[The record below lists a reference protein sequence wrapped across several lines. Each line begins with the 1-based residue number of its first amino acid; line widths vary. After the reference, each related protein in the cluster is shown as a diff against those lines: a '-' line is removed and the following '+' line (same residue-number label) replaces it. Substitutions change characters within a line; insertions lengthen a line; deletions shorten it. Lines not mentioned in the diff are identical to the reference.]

1 MSWRPVG
8 AVLPGQL
15 SRARAE
21 LHFAA
26 QLVSAPGTTL
36 LTPEAD
42 YGHTNLGWDSGLGVL
57 AGRRV
62 GAASLRAALV
72 FESLELA
79 VLEGGLERASHP
91 LVGST
96 MDQALSWLAE
106 RLAHDPMGFSLPAH
120 EMPEHPIGEGGA
132 FSEAA
137 ADARTELAAWFANAT
152 WAIQAAVSGDRR
164 ASSVRCWPHHFDV
177 ASLIALDEGA
187 DAEAAR
193 SIGVGFSPGDGSYDQ
208 PYFYVTPWPYPASAA
223 LPALSGGAKWH
234 TEGWTGAVLTAEQVI
249 SKPAARQPSVVHDAL
264 GSAIAA
270 CRSVLRS

>member
-1 MSWRPVG
+1 MTWRAVG
-8 AVLPGQL
+8 SVLPGQL
-15 SRARAE
+15 SDARLE

-26 QLVSAPGTTL
+26 QLVSAAGASL

-42 YGHTNLGWDSGLGVL
+42 FGHTNLGWDAALDVL

-62 GAASLRAALV
+62 GDEPVRAALV

-79 VLEGGLERASHP
+79 VLEGRLERASHP

-96 MDQALSWLAE
+96 MEQALAWLGE
-106 RLAHDPMGFSLPAH
+106 RIAGNRTRLTLPVHD
-120 EMPEHPIGEGGA
+120 MPDHPIAGGA
-132 FSEAA
+132 PFAEAG

-152 WAIQAAVSGDRR
+152 AAIHAAVSEDRR

-177 ASLIALDEGA
+177 ASLITVDDEA
-187 DAEAAR
+187 DAEEAR

-208 PYFYVTPWPYPASAA
+208 PYFYVTPWPYPPADT
-223 LPALSGGAKWH
+223 LPGLSGGAQWH

-249 SKPAARQPSVVHDAL
+249 SKPASRQSDVVRDAL
-264 GSAIAA
+264 GGAITA
-270 CRSVLRS
+270 CRTLLRD